1 MRRTA
6 DLPRRLPKTL
16 YRLAT
21 RSRSREGSEGDR
33 GGHRRRPFD
42 ATCGKHTYKWRRGM
56 GRGQAD
62 CNTVLGTYTTTG
74 SGGLTIVLGPS
85 PIVPCA
91 EGSLSDLYVLGLG
104 NTASYAIANNQ
115 LTITLADQG
124 TLVYK

>member
-1 MRRTA
+1 
-6 DLPRRLPKTL
+6 
-16 YRLAT
+16 
-21 RSRSREGSEGDR
+21 
-33 GGHRRRPFD
+33 
-42 ATCGKHTYKWRRGM
+42 M

-85 PIVPCA
+85 TIVTCA